1 MPDWIAHIMFGTI
14 LSNILGIKKEKK
26 IIFLIGNLMPDFLRF
41 PIFITEF
48 LNLEIISY
56 FISYPI
62 NESSHSI
69 IGVLALASFIS
80 IFFEKS
86 LKPLESVEIKHQFN
100 LNENGFKFKL
110 LKLQSIWQTKIKSPF
125 FLLFIGGLFHL
136 FLDMGLWPW
145 AGGINWLYP
154 FDFAMFRWSFKLWW
168 PGSYDAIILLAP
180 VFIAFLILK
189 WFIHSYKV
197 RNLESKSN

>member
-1 MPDWIAHIMFGTI
+1 MFGTI
-14 LSNILGIKKEKK
+14 LSFLLGIKGEKR

-48 LNLEIISY
+48 LNQDLLSE

-80 IFFEKS
+80 IFFEES
-86 LKPLESVEIKHQFN
+86 LEPLESGLIKHQ
-100 LNENGFKFKL
+100 LNSNKTGFKFKL
-110 LKLQSIWQTKIKSPF
+110 DKFQSIWQTKIENPF
-125 FLLFIGGLFHL
+125 FLLFLGGLFHL
-136 FLDMGLWPW
+136 FLDSFMWPW

-154 FDFAMFRWSFKLWW
+154 LDFAIFRWSFKLWW
-168 PGSYDAIILLAP
+168 PSSFDAIILLFP
-180 VFIAFLILK
+180 IFLISLILK
-189 WFIHSYKV
+189 TLFHFYKV
-197 RNLESKSN
+197 KKKSKF

>member
-1 MPDWIAHIMFGTI
+1 LPDWIAHLMFGTI
-14 LSNILGIKKEKK
+14 LSFLLGIKGEKR

-48 LNLEIISY
+48 LNQDLLSE

-80 IFFEKS
+80 IFFEES
-86 LKPLESVEIKHQFN
+86 LEPLESGLIKHQ
-100 LNENGFKFKL
+100 LNSNKTGFKFKL
-110 LKLQSIWQTKIKSPF
+110 DKFQSIWQTKIENPF
-125 FLLFIGGLFHL
+125 FLLFLGGLFHL
-136 FLDMGLWPW
+136 FLDSFMWPW

-154 FDFAMFRWSFKLWW
+154 LDFAIFRWSFKLWW
-168 PGSYDAIILLAP
+168 PSSFDAIILLFP
-180 VFIAFLILK
+180 IFLISLILK
-189 WFIHSYKV
+189 TLFHFYKV
-197 RNLESKSN
+197 KKKSKF